1 MKHRG
6 EKKTMNEIITAVSSL
21 GFPIVMCG
29 VLFWYQ
35 VKCNE
40 EHKEEVDRLRTAL
53 ENNTL
58 ALQMLCDKLKTEE
71 KIK

>member
-1 MKHRG
+1 
-6 EKKTMNEIITAVSSL
+6 MNEITTAVSSL

-29 VLFWYQ
+29 ALFWYQ
-35 VKCNE
+35 IKSNE

-71 KIK
+71 K